1 MSTSKIQLGHRKYF
15 REIFNLKCSEDKKI
29 NYAGLIEIFEMVDF
43 HPNEKQTE
51 EFKSLFEKSEWIDF
65 EQFLKIFTL
74 RSNDYYNEVDVKNA
88 FRLLSKEYE
97 RPGWIKVER
106 VVEILKEMGLKEIEV
121 VHLTTQLQNLEKEDG
136 MFNFEEFVKDSF

>member
-1 MSTSKIQLGHRKYF
+1 
-15 REIFNLKCSEDKKI
+15 
-29 NYAGLIEIFEMVDF
+29 MVDF

>member
-1 MSTSKIQLGHRKYF
+1 MSTSKIQSGHRKYF
-15 REIFNLKCSEDKKI
+15 REIFNLQAVDKKI
-29 NYAGLIEIFEMVDF
+29 NYEKLLAIFEMVDF
-43 HPNEKQTE
+43 TPNDKQTE
-51 EFKSLFEKSEWIDF
+51 EFKALFEKSEWIDF

-88 FRLLSKEYE
+88 FRLLSKEYD

-106 VVEILKEMGLKEIEV
+106 VNEILKEMGLKEIEI